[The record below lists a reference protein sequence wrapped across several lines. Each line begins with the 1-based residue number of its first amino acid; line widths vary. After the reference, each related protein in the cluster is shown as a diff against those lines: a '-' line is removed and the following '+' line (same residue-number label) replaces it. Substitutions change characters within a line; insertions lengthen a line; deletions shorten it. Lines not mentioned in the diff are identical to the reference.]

1 MSSMGF
7 SRDSISKLVEM
18 LDESSSV
25 SSIDE
30 KTYLE
35 LSNAAKYLYEKAGP
49 GGENPVYSMGTQTHP
64 RSVAVARSLDEE
76 FAAVAAAV
84 PSAASNS
91 IPRLNINHKVNAL
104 KKKLNNLGI
113 EEFEIQG
120 RRTRTAYVK
129 YLVDKCK
136 ENGVTER
143 EIKRIYQE
151 EKMLGEINLE
161 DNLVDMFIASEAH
174 LAQQNMRMLWN
185 NVF

>member
-1 MSSMGF
+1 M
-7 SRDSISKLVEM
+7 
-18 LDESSSV
+18 
-25 SSIDE
+25 
-30 KTYLE
+30 
-35 LSNAAKYLYEKAGP
+35 
-49 GGENPVYSMGTQTHP
+49 
-64 RSVAVARSLDEE
+64 
-76 FAAVAAAV
+76 
-84 PSAASNS
+84 
-91 IPRLNINHKVNAL
+91 
-104 KKKLNNLGI
+104 GI